1 MPTKDELK
9 LLQALPL
16 DLKVRRTEQRIKE
29 WVDEYGTDG
38 VYISFSGG
46 KDSTVLLDIVRN
58 RLGYADIPAV
68 FINTGLEYPEIVKFV
83 QSKDNVVMLKPS
95 MNFKQV
101 LKKYG
106 YPFISKEVAEAVYGA
121 RKYLKAIEE
130 NTPPRYAQFYR
141 KINGSGEYARGGKS
155 QSTDAKSKKSSGL
168 GVVADRLRA
177 NEMNQRL
184 ALLTGKFWEWKSDR
198 SAGSGLNKGM
208 VRGEM
213 PIMDRS
219 MFSCEKYKFFL
230 DADFE
235 ISNKCCFIMKKQPAH
250 KYAKETGRRP
260 ITAQMAGES
269 RLRMQRWLNNGCNGF
284 DMKEPISNPM
294 SFWTEQ
300 DVLRYIKENDL
311 EICSVYGEVVAT
323 DDEGFEYFNP
333 IGEQKLQTT
342 GCERTGCI
350 YCGFGCHLEKG
361 EGRFER
367 LKKTHPKQYEW
378 IMKPESE
385 GGLGYKHIIDWINEH
400 GNLHIKY

>member
-130 NTPPRYAQFYR
+130 NTPPDMLSS
-141 KINGSGEYARGGKS
+141 IGKS
-155 QSTDAKSKKSSGL
+155 TVLENMLGGASHKVQMRSRKSPRG
-168 GVVADRLRA
+168 
-177 NEMNQRL
+177 
-184 ALLTGKFWEWKSDR
+184 WELS
-198 SAGSGLNKGM
+198 
-208 VRGEM
+208 
-213 PIMDRS
+213 
-219 MFSCEKYKFFL
+219 
-230 DADFE
+230 
-235 ISNKCCFIMKKQPAH
+235 Q
-250 KYAKETGRRP
+250 
-260 ITAQMAGES
+260 TA
-269 RLRMQRWLNNGCNGF
+269 
-284 DMKEPISNPM
+284 
-294 SFWTEQ
+294 
-300 DVLRYIKENDL
+300 
-311 EICSVYGEVVAT
+311 
-323 DDEGFEYFNP
+323 
-333 IGEQKLQTT
+333 
-342 GCERTGCI
+342 
-350 YCGFGCHLEKG
+350 
-361 EGRFER
+361 
-367 LKKTHPKQYEW
+367 
-378 IMKPESE
+378 
-385 GGLGYKHIIDWINEH
+385 
-400 GNLHIKY
+400 